1 MNSFGRTTY
10 GGWDVANTDQFV
22 SKIVGEAGYKNTGE
36 IALNRGRDF
45 AKSATLAT
53 FPGAQLCLI

>member
-1 MNSFGRTTY
+1 M
-10 GGWDVANTDQFV
+10 ANTDQFV
-22 SKIVGEAGYKNTGE
+22 SKIVGEAGYKNAGE

-53 FPGAQLCLI
+53 FPGAHLAMI